1 MFNKQ
6 IQAARAESFRQQHLS
21 GKLLILPNIWD
32 ALGARLIR
40 RLGYPSVATA
50 SVATA
55 IANGYL
61 DGEHIPFARLL
72 EIVHTIHAAV
82 DLPLTVD
89 IERGFADTIP
99 KLKENICQLIEQG
112 AVGINIEDSKPDHK
126 SLYAIDEQCRKIE
139 AVREAAV
146 QCGVPLVINART
158 DVFVTVANDQR
169 LEQGIERGKAYQSA
183 GADCIYPVLI
193 NSYEDIAR
201 FVNELA
207 MPVNVLLMKSIPDL
221 KRLEEMGVARVSLG
235 PNLLNHVLNT
245 MKQIAEGLKQYDTSA
260 FFSQELLPREFRDS
274 LAK

>member
-6 IQAARAESFRQQHLS
+6 IQAARAESFRKQHLG

-32 ALGARLIR
+32 ALGARLIKQ
-40 RLGYPSVATA
+40 LGYPSVATA

-61 DGEHIPFARLL
+61 DGEHIPFTRLL
-72 EIVHTIHAAV
+72 EIVHSIHTAV

-99 KLKENICQLIEQG
+99 RLKENIRQLIEQG

-126 SLYAIDEQCRKIE
+126 SLYAINEQCRKIE
-139 AVREAAV
+139 AVREAAI

-158 DVFVTVANDQR
+158 DVLLMETNDQL
-169 LEQGIERGKAYQSA
+169 LEQGIERGRAYQSA
-183 GADCIYPVLI
+183 GADCIYPILI
-193 NSYEDIAR
+193 SNYEDIAR
-201 FVNELA
+201 FVKELA

-221 KRLEEMGVARVSLG
+221 QRLEKMGVARVSLG
-235 PNLLNHVLNT
+235 PKLLNHVLTT
-245 MKQIAEGLKQYDTSA
+245 MKR
-260 FFSQELLPREFRDS
+260 F
-274 LAK
+274 AKD